1 MAGGAAEVLLIS
13 LSCSMSLL
21 RTHPS
26 SLQVCCFLIFAAMGA
41 TSTASGRLE
50 VILFLSEKRGG
61 KSHIAIIVVS
71 AVLEIRRFCIASRPL
86 LPMSMQTKQDP
97 REPILLMALKFML
110 HAKLCLSVTIFL
122 SVLPSRKDRQGTV

>member
-1 MAGGAAEVLLIS
+1 
-13 LSCSMSLL
+13 
-21 RTHPS
+21 
-26 SLQVCCFLIFAAMGA
+26 MGA

-50 VILFLSEKRGG
+50 VNLCLSEKRGG

-97 REPILLMALKFML
+97 RELVLLRALKVML
-110 HAKLCLSVTIFL
+110 HA
-122 SVLPSRKDRQGTV
+122 